1 MSDSYHIMVKRD
13 RTVGCKT
20 FLILM
25 RPIGHIFKMLK
36 IDLWSGVGF
45 EPLGYTWRFILIKIL
60 FIVLKLCKTL

>member
-13 RTVGCKT
+13 RTAGCKT

-36 IDLWSGVGF
+36 IDVEWSGVEWSGV
-45 EPLGYTWRFILIKIL
+45 EWSGVEWDLKPWAILGDSY
-60 FIVLKLCKTL
+60 